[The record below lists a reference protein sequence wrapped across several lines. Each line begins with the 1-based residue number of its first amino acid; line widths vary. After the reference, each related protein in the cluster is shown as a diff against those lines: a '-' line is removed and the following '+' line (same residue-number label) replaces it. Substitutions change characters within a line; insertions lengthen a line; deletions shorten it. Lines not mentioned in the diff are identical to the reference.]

1 MKDAMLES
9 ESQQCM
15 DAYDATHFNTKQLK
29 EPTELTCI
37 D

>member
-1 MKDAMLES
+1 
-9 ESQQCM
+9 M
-15 DAYDATHFNTKQLK
+15 DAHDATYFDTKQLK